1 MYIKRKWGVFMNFP
15 LNPIIIDIVITFVLL
30 TMLVF
35 GYFKGFVYRAYDLI
49 ATVVSLLVA
58 LYASSPLST
67 MYKLYQ
73 VEGIGEI
80 IGNIV
85 NRFLIFIILFIGLKV
100 ILLVAGKFLKPLLK
114 KVIYTFKIFEHLDH
128 LLGVA
133 VSAIEGLIIVY
144 LALIFIV
151 TPLVNDGKEN
161 VEKTVIASS
170 ILKLVPS
177 VTEEMLSLS
186 DGLDIISDIIG
197 NGLSY
202 DSYDARNIGAIATSF
217 NQALDRGLISQDSIE
232 EAIVRYYEDINN
244 VEGPITLTKQQY
256 DEVNELL
263 SKLDQTKINRDEILN
278 KILVSE

>member
-1 MYIKRKWGVFMNFP
+1 MNFP

-35 GYFKGFVYRAYDLI
+35 GYFKGFVYRAYDLL

-73 VEGIGEI
+73 VEGIGEV

-100 ILLVAGKFLKPLLK
+100 ILLVAGKFIKPLLK

-151 TPLVNDGKEN
+151 TPLVNEGKEN

-186 DGLDIISDIIG
+186 DGLDVISDIIG

-217 NQALDRGLISQDSIE
+217 NQAIDHGLINQDSIE

-263 SKLDQTKINRDEILN
+263 SKLDQRKINRDEILN

>member
-1 MYIKRKWGVFMNFP
+1 MNFP
-15 LNPIIIDIVITFVLL
+15 LNPMIIDIVITFVLL
-30 TMLVF
+30 LMLIF
-35 GYFKGFVYRAYDLI
+35 GYFKGFVYRAYDLL

-58 LYASSPLST
+58 LYASSPLSM

-80 IGNIV
+80 IGNVV

-100 ILLVAGKFLKPLLK
+100 ILLIAGKFIKPLLK

-128 LLGVA
+128 LLGVF

-151 TPLVNDGKEN
+151 TPLVSDGKES

-177 VTEEMLSLS
+177 ITEEMFSLS
-186 DGLDIISDIIG
+186 DGLDVISNVIG

-217 NQALDRGLISQDSIE
+217 NQAIDHGLIDQNSIE
-232 EAIVRYYEDINN
+232 EAVLRYYEDINN
-244 VEGPITLTKQQY
+244 IEGPITLTKQQY

-263 SKLDQTKINRDEILN
+263 LKLDQTKINRDEILN

>member
-35 GYFKGFVYRAYDLI
+35 GYFKGFVYRAYDLL

>member
-35 GYFKGFVYRAYDLI
+35 GYFKGFVYRAYDLL

-161 VEKTVIASS
+161 VEKTVIANS

>member
-35 GYFKGFVYRAYDLI
+35 GYFKGFVYRAYDLL

-186 DGLDIISDIIG
+186 DGLDIISDIIA

>member
-35 GYFKGFVYRAYDLI
+35 GYFKGFVYRAYDLL

-80 IGNIV
+80 IGSIV

-217 NQALDRGLISQDSIE
+217 NQALDRGLIRQDSIE